1 MICVIKRYESMNR
14 RRLFEILSLPRKED
28 RASCIYNYF
37 MILVIV
43 ISIIPLMFKHSNDVF
58 RVIDIVS
65 VTIFIIDYVL
75 RFSVA
80 DYSLQKGVKS
90 FAIYPFTF
98 LAIVDLASILPS
110 FNIIASGY
118 RLLKLFRLLRVFR
131 VFKLFRYSKNIVRIV
146 NVMKNERRALLAV
159 GVLAIGYV
167 FAAALVVFNV
177 EPDTFNNFF
186 EAVYWAVVSLT
197 TMGYGDIYPVTMTGR
212 VVTILS
218 AFIGIAIVAL
228 PSGIIT
234 AGYMNEL
241 AREKKES
248 VPEQTVE

>member
-1 MICVIKRYESMNR
+1 MSRK
-14 RRLFEILSLPRKED
+14 RLFEILSLPQKED

-43 ISIIPLMFKHSNDVF
+43 VSIIPLMFKQTNDVF

-65 VTIFIIDYVL
+65 VTIFIIDYIL

-80 DYSLQKGVKS
+80 DYALQKGTKS
-90 FAIYPFTF
+90 FVLYPFTF

-118 RLLKLFRLLRVFR
+118 RLLKLFRLFRVFR
-131 VFKLFRYSKNIVRIV
+131 VFKLFRYSKNVVRIV
-146 NVMKNERRALLAV
+146 NVIKNERKPLLAV

-177 EPDTFNNFF
+177 EPDTFNTFF
-186 EAVYWAVVSLT
+186 DAIYWAVVSLT
-197 TMGYGDIYPVTMTGR
+197 TMGYGDIYPVTVTGR

-241 AREKKES
+241 AREKENKTEDAGYM
-248 VPEQTVE
+248 

>member
-1 MICVIKRYESMNR
+1 
-14 RRLFEILSLPRKED
+14 
-28 RASCIYNYF
+28 

>member
-1 MICVIKRYESMNR
+1 MSR

-43 ISIIPLMFKHSNDVF
+43 ISIIPLMFKQTNDAF

-65 VTIFIIDYVL
+65 VTIFIIDYIL

-80 DYSLQKGVKS
+80 DYALQKGAKS
-90 FAIYPFTF
+90 FVLYPFTF
-98 LAIVDLASILPS
+98 LASVDLASILPS

-118 RLLKLFRLLRVFR
+118 RLLKLFRLFRVFR
-131 VFKLFRYSKNIVRIV
+131 VFKLFRYSKNVVRIV
-146 NVMKNERRALLAV
+146 NVIKNERKPLLAV

-186 EAVYWAVVSLT
+186 DAIYWAVVSLT
-197 TMGYGDIYPVTMTGR
+197 TMGYGDIYPVTVTGR

-241 AREKKES
+241 AREKEETVPDTIES
-248 VPEQTVE
+248 

>member
-1 MICVIKRYESMNR
+1 MNR

-241 AREKKES
+241 AREKEIES
-248 VPEQTVE
+248 ADKKGM

>member
-1 MICVIKRYESMNR
+1 
-14 RRLFEILSLPRKED
+14 
-28 RASCIYNYF
+28 
-37 MILVIV
+37 
-43 ISIIPLMFKHSNDVF
+43 
-58 RVIDIVS
+58 
-65 VTIFIIDYVL
+65 
-75 RFSVA
+75 
-80 DYSLQKGVKS
+80 
-90 FAIYPFTF
+90 
-98 LAIVDLASILPS
+98 
-110 FNIIASGY
+110 
-118 RLLKLFRLLRVFR
+118 
-131 VFKLFRYSKNIVRIV
+131 
-146 NVMKNERRALLAV
+146 MKNERRALLAV

-197 TMGYGDIYPVTMTGR
+197 TMGYGDIYPITFTGR

>member
-1 MICVIKRYESMNR
+1 MSR

-43 ISIIPLMFKHSNDVF
+43 ISIIPLMFKQTNDAF

-65 VTIFIIDYVL
+65 VTIFIIDYIL

-80 DYSLQKGVKS
+80 DYALQKGAKS
-90 FAIYPFTF
+90 FVLYPFTF

-118 RLLKLFRLLRVFR
+118 RLLKLFRLFRVFR
-131 VFKLFRYSKNIVRIV
+131 VFKLFRYSKNV
-146 NVMKNERRALLAV
+146 
-159 GVLAIGYV
+159 
-167 FAAALVVFNV
+167 AAALVVFNV

-186 EAVYWAVVSLT
+186 DAIYWAVVSLT
-197 TMGYGDIYPVTMTGR
+197 TMGYGDIYPVTVTGR

-241 AREKKES
+241 AREKEETVPDTIES
-248 VPEQTVE
+248 

>member
-1 MICVIKRYESMNR
+1 MSR

-43 ISIIPLMFKHSNDVF
+43 ISIIPLMFKQTNDAF

-65 VTIFIIDYVL
+65 VTIFIIDYIL

-80 DYSLQKGVKS
+80 DYALQKGAKS
-90 FAIYPFTF
+90 FVLYPFTF

-118 RLLKLFRLLRVFR
+118 RLLKLFRLFRVFR
-131 VFKLFRYSKNIVRIV
+131 VFKLFRYSKNVVRIV
-146 NVMKNERRALLAV
+146 NVIKNERKPLLAV

-186 EAVYWAVVSLT
+186 DAIYWAVVSLT
-197 TMGYGDIYPVTMTGR
+197 TMGYGDIYPVTVTGR

-241 AREKKES
+241 AREKEETVPDTIES
-248 VPEQTVE
+248 

>member
-1 MICVIKRYESMNR
+1 MNR

>member
-1 MICVIKRYESMNR
+1 MSR

-43 ISIIPLMFKHSNDVF
+43 ISIIPLMFKQTNHAF
-58 RVIDIVS
+58 RVVDIIS
-65 VTIFIIDYVL
+65 VTIFIIDYIL

-80 DYSLQKGVKS
+80 DYTLQKGAKS
-90 FAIYPFTF
+90 FVLYPFTF

-131 VFKLFRYSKNIVRIV
+131 VFKLFRYSKNVVRIV
-146 NVMKNERRALLAV
+146 NVMRNERKPLLAV

-186 EAVYWAVVSLT
+186 DAIYWAVVSLT
-197 TMGYGDIYPVTMTGR
+197 TMGYGDIYPVTVTGR

-241 AREKKES
+241 AREKNNEMGMS
-248 VPEQTVE
+248 GTNDG

>member
-1 MICVIKRYESMNR
+1 MNR

-28 RASCIYNYF
+28 RQSCIYNYF

-43 ISIIPLMFKHSNDVF
+43 ISIIPLMFKHSNDAF

-80 DYSLQKGVKS
+80 DYSLQKGAKS
-90 FAIYPFTF
+90 FVLYPFTF

-146 NVMKNERRALLAV
+146 NVMKNERKALLAV

>member
-1 MICVIKRYESMNR
+1 MNR

-218 AFIGIAIVAL
+218 AFIGIAIVAIR
-228 PSGIIT
+228 G
-234 AGYMNEL
+234 
-241 AREKKES
+241 
-248 VPEQTVE
+248 

>member
-1 MICVIKRYESMNR
+1 MSRK
-14 RRLFEILSLPRKED
+14 RLFEILSLPQKED

-43 ISIIPLMFKHSNDVF
+43 VSIIPLMFKQTNDVF

-65 VTIFIIDYVL
+65 VTIFIIDYIL

-80 DYSLQKGVKS
+80 DYALQKGAKS
-90 FAIYPFTF
+90 FVLYPFTF

-118 RLLKLFRLLRVFR
+118 RLLKLFRLFRVFR
-131 VFKLFRYSKNIVRIV
+131 VFKLFRYSKNVVRIV
-146 NVMKNERRALLAV
+146 NVIKNERKPLLAV

-177 EPDTFNNFF
+177 EPDTFNTFF
-186 EAVYWAVVSLT
+186 DAIYWAVVSLT
-197 TMGYGDIYPVTMTGR
+197 TMGYGDIYPVTVTGR

-241 AREKKES
+241 AREKENKTED
-248 VPEQTVE
+248 VGYM

>member
-1 MICVIKRYESMNR
+1 MSR

-43 ISIIPLMFKHSNDVF
+43 ISIIPLMFKQMNDAF

-65 VTIFIIDYVL
+65 VTIFIIDYIL

-80 DYSLQKGVKS
+80 DYALQKGAKS
-90 FAIYPFTF
+90 FVLYPFTF

-118 RLLKLFRLLRVFR
+118 RLLKLFRLFRVFR
-131 VFKLFRYSKNIVRIV
+131 VFKLFRYSKNVVRIV
-146 NVMKNERRALLAV
+146 NVIKNERKPLLAV

-186 EAVYWAVVSLT
+186 DAIYWAVVSLT
-197 TMGYGDIYPVTMTGR
+197 TMGYGDIYPVTVTGR

-241 AREKKES
+241 AREKEETVPDTIES
-248 VPEQTVE
+248 

>member
-1 MICVIKRYESMNR
+1 MSR

-37 MILVIV
+37 MILIIV
-43 ISIIPLMFKHSNDVF
+43 ISIIPLMFKQMNQAF
-58 RVIDIVS
+58 RVIDIIS
-65 VTIFIIDYVL
+65 VTIFIIDYIL

-80 DYSLQKGVKS
+80 DYTLQKGAKS
-90 FAIYPFTF
+90 FVLYPFTF

-131 VFKLFRYSKNIVRIV
+131 VFKLFRYSKNVVRIV
-146 NVMKNERRALLAV
+146 NVMRNERKPLLAV

-186 EAVYWAVVSLT
+186 DAIYWAVVSLT
-197 TMGYGDIYPVTMTGR
+197 TMGYGDIYPVTVTGR

-248 VPEQTVE
+248 LPE

>member
-1 MICVIKRYESMNR
+1 MSRK
-14 RRLFEILSLPRKED
+14 RLFEILSLPRKED

-43 ISIIPLMFKHSNDVF
+43 ISIIPLMFKQTNDAF

-65 VTIFIIDYVL
+65 VTIFIIDYIL

-80 DYSLQKGVKS
+80 DYALQKGAKS
-90 FAIYPFTF
+90 FVLYPFTF

-118 RLLKLFRLLRVFR
+118 RLLKLFRLFRVFR
-131 VFKLFRYSKNIVRIV
+131 VFKLFRYSKNVVRIV
-146 NVMKNERRALLAV
+146 NVIKNERKPLLAV

-186 EAVYWAVVSLT
+186 DAIYWAVVSLT
-197 TMGYGDIYPVTMTGR
+197 TMGYGDIYPVTVTGR

-248 VPEQTVE
+248 TPEQLD

>member
-1 MICVIKRYESMNR
+1 M
-14 RRLFEILSLPRKED
+14 
-28 RASCIYNYF
+28 
-37 MILVIV
+37 
-43 ISIIPLMFKHSNDVF
+43 
-58 RVIDIVS
+58 IDIVS

-80 DYSLQKGVKS
+80 DYSLQKGAKS
-90 FAIYPFTF
+90 FVLYPFTF

-146 NVMKNERRALLAV
+146 NVMRNERKALLAV

-241 AREKKES
+241 AREKETT
-248 VPEQTVE
+248 QT

>member
-1 MICVIKRYESMNR
+1 MNR

-186 EAVYWAVVSLT
+186 EAVYWSVVSLT

-248 VPEQTVE
+248 IPEQTVE